1 MNRKER
7 AAFKRK
13 QDERFQQ
20 VLAATA
26 DERARFNAALAAG
39 KTATLETAFGPH
51 EVTAVDDNFW
61 YTTYPAGRTRDQF
74 SRRSFAGCNDGSW
87 DGLLEQVG
95 ESRNDLFRKERLAW

>member
-1 MNRKER
+1 MNHRER
-7 AAFKRK
+7 AALKRTTN
-13 QDERFQQ
+13 ERHANMME
-20 VLAATA
+20 AAR

-61 YTTYPAGRTRDQF
+61 YTTYPAGRGRDQF

-95 ESRNDLFRKERLAW
+95 EDRNDFFRKERLPW